1 MVACDVQGECP
12 GGQQTGG
19 EMGFLK
25 PARQAKPLVD
35 ER

>member
-1 MVACDVQGECP
+1 MVASDVQGERP
-12 GGQQTGG
+12 AGQQTGG

-25 PARQAKPLVD
+25 PTRQAKPLLD